1 MRDFLQ
7 AERRLAHLADARAQ
21 RADVLG
27 AEIRVVAEGRL
38 QLVERLGG
46 DARVEDAVQA
56 PERVMEALEAA
67 HAFVDG
73 KARAHGLIDCAETG
87 ERRDVRG
94 HTEDYSSAESRAPMS
109 WPTYVARATCRG
121 ARNAQSTPVLADA
134 VSIRPMRVVC
144 WLLLLACLAVP
155 PVPASPRADTAC
167 LPLTV
172 TNDDGNY
179 IVPGARGGVVYRRV
193 DEQELRLDF
202 WVPSTSPQ
210 QPRGGNRSV
219 AAPVV
224 IVIHGGGFTAGSR
237 VTFVGQFLEMLA
249 AAGYPWVS
257 IDYRLGEPSRAAN
270 AADDVEAAVAFT
282 RCHAGELGIDPE
294 RIVLLGEDAG
304 AGLAARIA
312 NRRPA
317 GVVGAILI
325 GGLYNGV
332 PPQCRA
338 GAREGLGPDH
348 PPRHGSSSCMA
359 RPTRR
364 YRFERPRHG
373 AGRQLPTMPAASSCG
388 WKGRATG
395 PRTGGPCSGTTR
407 RSVVRWLDDLA
418 PAGRAAT
425 PFDRLRSMAPPCCP
439 QACTSASR
447 MRSRRADASPRTP
460 HSGSTGPVLR
470 TLDAWLPRDRSRP
483 GPAVVLLHG
492 GGWEAGDR
500 VTYITPL
507 FAPLAE
513 AGLAWFSVDYRLTP
527 AVHHPRQL
535 DDLREAIAFI
545 RRHARQFGIDPARVV
560 LVGESAS
567 AQMVTLVATEDRTL
581 AGVVSFYGVYDFVP
595 MVTDA
600 GPRSLAARLFGRTV
614 LDDETGRILR
624 EYSPLHRAARG
635 MPPILL
641 IHGTG
646 ERLWEQGV
654 RMAERLGTLGVPH
667 ELIRLEGAP
676 HGMENWEGRPEWQF
690 YKARLVSWIPA
701 GSRPP
706 ASLMRPMPQG

>member
-1 MRDFLQ
+1 
-7 AERRLAHLADARAQ
+7 
-21 RADVLG
+21 
-27 AEIRVVAEGRL
+27 
-38 QLVERLGG
+38 
-46 DARVEDAVQA
+46 
-56 PERVMEALEAA
+56 
-67 HAFVDG
+67 
-73 KARAHGLIDCAETG
+73 
-87 ERRDVRG
+87 
-94 HTEDYSSAESRAPMS
+94 
-109 WPTYVARATCRG
+109 
-121 ARNAQSTPVLADA
+121 
-134 VSIRPMRVVC
+134 MRVVC

-155 PVPASPRADTAC
+155 QVPASPRAEAAC

-202 WVPSTSPQ
+202 WVPSTSPH
-210 QPRGGNRSV
+210 QPRGSNRSV
-219 AAPVV
+219 VAPVV

-237 VTFVGQFLEMLA
+237 VTFVGQFLELLA

-312 NRRPA
+312 NRRRA

-332 PPQCRA
+332 PPQA
-338 GAREGLGPDH
+338 EPPREGP
-348 PPRHGSSSCMA
+348 S
-359 RPTRR
+359 
-364 YRFERPRHG
+364 RPRAAPRFLVVHG
-373 AGRQLPTMPAASSCG
+373 TADTQVPLREAEAWCGPAVTDDARCKLLRVEGASH
-388 WKGRATG
+388 RAENWW
-395 PRTGGPCSGTTR
+395 PVQWDYKAQ
-407 RSVVRWLDDLA
+407 VVRWLDDLA
-418 PAGRAAT
+418 PAGRQDT
-425 PFDRLRSMAPPCCP
+425 LQPPP
-439 QACTSASR
+439 VDGNTMLPAGLHKRIPYAQQESSASPP
-447 MRSRRADASPRTP
+447 SP

-513 AGLAWFSVDYRLTP
+513 AGLAWFSLDYRLTP

-545 RRHARQFGIDPARVV
+545 RRHAHQFGIDPARVV

-600 GPRSLAARLFGRTV
+600 EPRSLAARLFGRTV
-614 LDDETGRILR
+614 LDDDTGRILR

-690 YKARLVSWIPA
+690 YKARLVSWIQQA
-701 GSRPP
+701 AAHQR
-706 ASLMRPMPQG
+706 R